1 MAKFVSLIQYVGK
14 AGNTVGQKGP
24 KGGIVFK
31 QKTAAV
37 ANPRTDAQMRQRAKM
52 KLAAQ
57 VAGMLGEVGR
67 TALIANGFRKTDRG
81 TLIKRL
87 LNSIL
92 VNADGS
98 QASLQYDL
106 HLVDNPSYA
115 EAITMQITSEQSQ
128 FVATFSGAAEG
139 EPIAKAIMVHDLRTG
154 LWRHTAALDTRT
166 AISIGK
172 SANESGDA
180 LEVFAYGIV
189 LEPKTQDAWG
199 TLGQTGANQQGFVL
213 DLNRVTTTG
222 FAFSPT
228 ISAALTVA
236 GDGSVSGGE
245 GGSTSGGSTGG
256 NTGTGGTGG
265 SGTSTVNAPTISGST
280 PFAESTTVT
289 MSAESGAEI
298 RYTTNGTTPTA
309 SSSLYSAPITLNAT
323 TTVKAIALKNG
334 LNSSVASRTFTK
346 SSDGWDGDTE

>member
-1 MAKFVSLIQYVGK
+1 MAKIVSLIQYVGK

-31 QKTAAV
+31 QKAAAV

-189 LEPKTQDAWG
+189 LEPKTRDAWG
-199 TLGQTGANQQGFVL
+199 ALGQTGANTAGFVL
-213 DLNRVTTTG
+213 DLNRVTTSG

-228 ISAALTVA
+228 VSAALTVSGNGA
-236 GDGSVSGGE
+236 VSGGE
-245 GGSTSGGSTGG
+245 GSSNGGNS

-298 RYTTNGTTPTA
+298 RYTTDGSTPSA
-309 SSSLYSAPITLNAT
+309 SSILYSAPLTLTDT
-323 TTVKAIALKNG
+323 TTVKAIALRSG

-346 SSDGWDGDTE
+346 GSGSGDAGGDEH

>member
-1 MAKFVSLIQYVGK
+1 MAKIVSLIQYVGK

-31 QKTAAV
+31 QLAASV
-37 ANPRTDAQMRQRAKM
+37 SNPRTDAQMAHRAKM

-67 TALIANGFRKTDRG
+67 TSLIANGHKKTDRG
-81 TLIKRL
+81 LLIKRL
-87 LNSIL
+87 LQSVV
-92 VNADGS
+92 VNQNGS
-98 QASLQYDL
+98 QASLLYDL

-115 EAITMQITSEQSQ
+115 EAISMQITSDTNQ
-128 FVATFSGAAEG
+128 FTATFSGAAEG
-139 EPIAKAIMVHDLRTG
+139 EPIAKCIMVHDLNTG

-189 LEPKTQDAWG
+189 LEPKTEDAWG

-213 DLNRVTTTG
+213 DLNRVTTSG

-236 GDGSVSGGE
+236 GDGSTTGGE
-245 GGSTSGGSTGG
+245 GGSNGG
-256 NTGTGGTGG
+256 NTGSGGTGG
-265 SGTSTVNAPTISGST
+265 SGTSTVSAPTISGST

-298 RYTTNGTTPTA
+298 RYTTDGTTPTA
-309 SSSLYSAPITLNAT
+309 GSTLYSAPITLTDT

-334 LNSSVASRTFTK
+334 LNSSVATKVFTK
-346 SSDGWDGDTE
+346 SSGNGDPDTE

>member
-1 MAKFVSLIQYVGK
+1 MAKIVSLIQYVGK

-31 QKTAAV
+31 QKAASV
-37 ANPRTDAQMRQRAKM
+37 SNPRTDAQMAHRAKM

-67 TALIANGFRKTDRG
+67 TSLIANGHKKTDRG
-81 TLIKRL
+81 LLIKRL
-87 LNSIL
+87 LQSVV
-92 VNADGS
+92 VNQNGS
-98 QASLQYDL
+98 QASLLYDL

-115 EAITMQITSEQSQ
+115 EAISMQITSDTNQ
-128 FVATFSGAAEG
+128 FTATFSGAAEG
-139 EPIAKAIMVHDLRTG
+139 EPIAKCIMVHDLNTG

-199 TLGQTGANQQGFVL
+199 ALGQTGANANGFVL
-213 DLNRVTTTG
+213 DLNRVTTSG

-236 GDGSVSGGE
+236 GDGSTTGGE
-245 GGSTSGGSTGG
+245 GGSNGG
-256 NTGTGGTGG
+256 NTGSGGTGG
-265 SGTSTVNAPTISGST
+265 SGTSTVSAPTISGST
-280 PFAESTTVT
+280 PFAENTTVT
-289 MSAESGAEI
+289 MTAESGAEI

-309 SSSLYSAPITLNAT
+309 SSTLYSAPITLTDT

-334 LNSSVASRTFTK
+334 LNSSVATKVFTK
-346 SSDGWDGDTE
+346 SSGNGDPDTE

>member
-1 MAKFVSLIQYVGK
+1 MAKIVSLIQYVGK

-31 QKTAAV
+31 QKAASV
-37 ANPRTDAQMRQRAKM
+37 SNPRTDAQMAHRAKM

-67 TALIANGFRKTDRG
+67 TSLIANGHKKTDRG
-81 TLIKRL
+81 LLIKRL
-87 LNSIL
+87 LQSVV
-92 VNADGS
+92 VNQNGS
-98 QASLQYDL
+98 QASLLYDL

-115 EAITMQITSEQSQ
+115 EAISMQITSDTNQ
-128 FVATFSGAAEG
+128 FTATFSGAAEG
-139 EPIAKAIMVHDLRTG
+139 EPIAKCIMVHDLNTG

-199 TLGQTGANQQGFVL
+199 ALGQTGANQQGFVL

-236 GDGSVSGGE
+236 GDGSTTGGE
-245 GGSTSGGSTGG
+245 GGSNGG

-265 SGTSTVNAPTISGST
+265 SGTSTVSAPTISGST
-280 PFAESTTVT
+280 PFAENTTVT
-289 MSAESGAEI
+289 MTAESGAEI
-298 RYTTNGTTPTA
+298 RYTTDGTTPTA
-309 SSSLYSAPITLNAT
+309 SSTLYSAPITLTDT

-334 LNSSVASRTFTK
+334 LNSSVATKVFTK
-346 SSDGWDGDTE
+346 SSGNGDPDTE

>member
-1 MAKFVSLIQYVGK
+1 MAKIVSLIQYVGK

-31 QKTAAV
+31 QKAASV
-37 ANPRTDAQMRQRAKM
+37 SNPRTDAQMAHRAKM

-67 TALIANGFRKTDRG
+67 TSLIANGHKKTDRG
-81 TLIKRL
+81 LLIKRL
-87 LNSIL
+87 LQSVV
-92 VNADGS
+92 VNQNGS
-98 QASLQYDL
+98 QASLLYDL

-115 EAITMQITSEQSQ
+115 EAISMQITSDTNQ
-128 FVATFSGAAEG
+128 FTATFSGAAEG
-139 EPIAKAIMVHDLRTG
+139 EPIAKCIMVHDLNTG

-199 TLGQTGANQQGFVL
+199 ALGQTGANQQGFVL

-236 GDGSVSGGE
+236 GDGSTTGGE
-245 GGSTSGGSTGG
+245 GGSNGG

-265 SGTSTVNAPTISGST
+265 SGTSTVSAPTISGST

-289 MSAESGAEI
+289 MTAESGAEI

-309 SSSLYSAPITLNAT
+309 SSTLYSAPITLTDT

-334 LNSSVASRTFTK
+334 LNSSVATKVFTK
-346 SSDGWDGDTE
+346 SSGNGDPDTE

>member
-1 MAKFVSLIQYVGK
+1 MAKIVSLIQYVGK

-31 QKTAAV
+31 QKAASV
-37 ANPRTDAQMRQRAKM
+37 SNPRTDAQMAHRAKM

-67 TALIANGFRKTDRG
+67 TSLIANGHKKTDRG
-81 TLIKRL
+81 LLIKRL
-87 LNSIL
+87 LQSVV
-92 VNADGS
+92 VNQNGS
-98 QASLQYDL
+98 QASLLYDL

-115 EAITMQITSEQSQ
+115 EAIAMQITSDTNQ
-128 FVATFSGAAEG
+128 FTATFSGAAEG
-139 EPIAKAIMVHDLRTG
+139 EPIAKCIMVHDLNTG

-199 TLGQTGANQQGFVL
+199 ALGQTGANQQGFVL

-236 GDGSVSGGE
+236 GDGSTTGGE
-245 GGSTSGGSTGG
+245 GGSNGG

-265 SGTSTVNAPTISGST
+265 SGTSTVSAPTISGST
-280 PFAESTTVT
+280 PFAENTTVT
-289 MSAESGAEI
+289 MTAESGAEI

-309 SSSLYSAPITLNAT
+309 GSTLYSAPITLTDT

-334 LNSSVASRTFTK
+334 LNSSVATKVFTK
-346 SSDGWDGDTE
+346 SSGNGDPDTE

>member
-1 MAKFVSLIQYVGK
+1 MAKIVSIIQYVGK

-24 KGGIVFK
+24 KGDVVFK
-31 QKTAAV
+31 QKAASV
-37 ANPRTDAQMRQRAKM
+37 ANPRTDAQMAQRAKM

-67 TALIANGFRKTDRG
+67 TSLIANGFRKTDRG
-81 TLIKRL
+81 TLVKRL
-87 LNSIL
+87 LHSIV
-92 VNADGS
+92 VNNG
-98 QASLQYDL
+98 QAQLLYDL

-115 EAITMQITSEQSQ
+115 EAITMQITSDSSQ
-128 FVATFSGAAEG
+128 FIATFSGAAEG
-139 EPIAKAIMVHDLRTG
+139 EPIAKAIMVHDLNTG

-199 TLGQTGANQQGFVL
+199 ALGPTGANQQGFVL

-245 GGSTSGGSTGG
+245 GGSTGG

>member
-1 MAKFVSLIQYVGK
+1 MAKIVSLIQYVGK

-31 QKTAAV
+31 QKAAAV
-37 ANPRTDAQMRQRAKM
+37 ANPRTDAQMRHRAKM

-67 TALIANGFRKTDRG
+67 TSLIANGHKKTDRG
-81 TLIKRL
+81 LLIKRL
-87 LNSIL
+87 LQNVV
-92 VNADGS
+92 VNANGS
-98 QASLQYDL
+98 QASLLYDL

-115 EAITMQITSEQSQ
+115 EAISMQITSDSSQ
-128 FVATFSGAAEG
+128 FTATFSGAAEG
-139 EPIAKAIMVHDLRTG
+139 EPIAKAIMVHDLNTG

-199 TLGQTGANQQGFVL
+199 ALGQTGANQQGFVL

-228 ISAALTVA
+228 ISAALTV
-236 GDGSVSGGE
+236 SGN
-245 GGSTSGGSTGG
+245 GSTTGG
-256 NTGTGGTGG
+256 NSGTGGTGG
-265 SGTSTVNAPTISGST
+265 SGSGGNNT
-280 PFAESTTVT
+280 
-289 MSAESGAEI
+289 G
-298 RYTTNGTTPTA
+298 
-309 SSSLYSAPITLNAT
+309 
-323 TTVKAIALKNG
+323 
-334 LNSSVASRTFTK
+334 
-346 SSDGWDGDTE
+346 DGDEG

>member
-1 MAKFVSLIQYVGK
+1 MAKIVSLIQYVGK

-31 QKTAAV
+31 QKAASV
-37 ANPRTDAQMRQRAKM
+37 SNPRTDAQMAHRAKM

-67 TALIANGFRKTDRG
+67 TSLIANGHKKTDRG
-81 TLIKRL
+81 LLIKRL
-87 LNSIL
+87 LQSVV
-92 VNADGS
+92 VNQNGS
-98 QASLQYDL
+98 QASLLYDL

-115 EAITMQITSEQSQ
+115 EAISMQITSDTNQ
-128 FVATFSGAAEG
+128 FTATFSGAAEG
-139 EPIAKAIMVHDLRTG
+139 EPIAKCIMVHDLNTG

-199 TLGQTGANQQGFVL
+199 ALGQTGANQQGFVL
-213 DLNRVTTTG
+213 DLNRVTTSG

-236 GDGSVSGGE
+236 GDGSTTGGE
-245 GGSTSGGSTGG
+245 GGSNGG

-265 SGTSTVNAPTISGST
+265 SGTSTVSAPTISGST

-289 MSAESGAEI
+289 MTAESGAEI
-298 RYTTNGTTPTA
+298 RYTTDGTTPTA
-309 SSSLYSAPITLNAT
+309 SSTLYSAPITLTDT

-334 LNSSVASRTFTK
+334 LNSSVATKVFTK
-346 SSDGWDGDTE
+346 SSGNGDPDTE

>member
-1 MAKFVSLIQYVGK
+1 MAKIVSLIQYVGK
-14 AGNTVGQKGP
+14 AGNTVGQKGS

-31 QKTAAV
+31 QKAASV
-37 ANPRTDAQMRQRAKM
+37 SNPRTDAQMAHRAKM

-67 TALIANGFRKTDRG
+67 TSLIANGHKKTDRG
-81 TLIKRL
+81 LLIKRL
-87 LNSIL
+87 LQSVV
-92 VNADGS
+92 VNQNGL
-98 QASLQYDL
+98 QASLLYDL

-115 EAITMQITSEQSQ
+115 EAIAMQITSDSSQ
-128 FVATFSGAAEG
+128 FTATFSGAAEG
-139 EPIAKAIMVHDLRTG
+139 EAIAKAILVHDLNTG

-172 SANESGDA
+172 SGDA

-199 TLGQTGANQQGFVL
+199 ALGQTGANANGFVL
-213 DLNRVTTTG
+213 DLNRMSTSG

-236 GDGSVSGGE
+236 GDGSTTGGE
-245 GGSTSGGSTGG
+245 GGSNGG
-256 NTGTGGTGG
+256 NTGSGGTGG
-265 SGTSTVNAPTISGST
+265 SGTSTVSAPTISGST

-289 MSAESGAEI
+289 MTAESGAEI

-309 SSSLYSAPITLNAT
+309 SSTLYSAPITLTAT

-334 LNSSVASRTFTK
+334 LNSSVATKVFTK
-346 SSDGWDGDTE
+346 STGGDSNGEN

>member
-1 MAKFVSLIQYVGK
+1 MAKIVSLIQYVGK

-31 QKTAAV
+31 QKAASV
-37 ANPRTDAQMRQRAKM
+37 SNPRTDAQMAHRAKM

-67 TALIANGFRKTDRG
+67 TSLIANGHKKTDRG
-81 TLIKRL
+81 LLIKRL
-87 LNSIL
+87 LQSVV
-92 VNADGS
+92 VNQNGS
-98 QASLQYDL
+98 QASLLYDL

-115 EAITMQITSEQSQ
+115 EAISMQITSDSSQ
-128 FVATFSGAAEG
+128 FTATFSGAAEG
-139 EPIAKAIMVHDLRTG
+139 EPIAKCIMVHDLNTG

-189 LEPKTQDAWG
+189 LEPKTEDAWG

-236 GDGSVSGGE
+236 GDGSTTGGD
-245 GGSTSGGSTGG
+245 GGSNGG

-265 SGTSTVNAPTISGST
+265 SGTSTVSAPTISGST
-280 PFAESTTVT
+280 PFAENTTVT

-298 RYTTNGTTPTA
+298 RYTTDGTTPTA
-309 SSSLYSAPITLNAT
+309 SSTLYSAPITLTDT

-334 LNSSVASRTFTK
+334 LNSSVATKVFTK
-346 SSDGWDGDTE
+346 SSGNGDPDTE

>member
-1 MAKFVSLIQYVGK
+1 MAKIVSIIQYVGK

-24 KGGIVFK
+24 KGDVVFK
-31 QKTAAV
+31 QKAASV
-37 ANPRTDAQMRQRAKM
+37 ANPRTDAQMAQRAKM

-67 TALIANGFRKTDRG
+67 TSLIANGFRKTDRG
-81 TLIKRL
+81 TLVKRL
-87 LNSIL
+87 LHSIV
-92 VNADGS
+92 VNNG
-98 QASLQYDL
+98 QAQLLYDL

-115 EAITMQITSEQSQ
+115 EAITMQITSDASQ
-128 FVATFSGAAEG
+128 FTATFSGAAEG
-139 EPIAKAIMVHDLRTG
+139 EPIAKCIMVHDLNTG

-189 LEPKTQDAWG
+189 LEPKSQDAWG

-245 GGSTSGGSTGG
+245 GGSTGG

-298 RYTTNGTTPTA
+298 RYTTDGTTPTA
-309 SSSLYSAPITLNAT
+309 SSALYSSPLTLTAT

>member
-1 MAKFVSLIQYVGK
+1 MAKIVSLIQYVGK

-31 QKTAAV
+31 QKAASV
-37 ANPRTDAQMRQRAKM
+37 SNPRTDAQMAHRAKM

-67 TALIANGFRKTDRG
+67 TSLIANGHKKTDRG
-81 TLIKRL
+81 LLIKRL
-87 LNSIL
+87 LQSVV
-92 VNADGS
+92 VNQNGS
-98 QASLQYDL
+98 QASLLYDL

-115 EAITMQITSEQSQ
+115 EAISMQITSDTNQ
-128 FVATFSGAAEG
+128 FTATFSGAAEG
-139 EPIAKAIMVHDLRTG
+139 EPIAKCIMVHDLNTG

-189 LEPKTQDAWG
+189 LEPKTEDAWG

-236 GDGSVSGGE
+236 GDGSTTGGE
-245 GGSTSGGSTGG
+245 GGSNGG

-265 SGTSTVNAPTISGST
+265 SGTSTVSAPTISGST
-280 PFAESTTVT
+280 PFAENTTVT
-289 MSAESGAEI
+289 MTAESGAEI
-298 RYTTNGTTPTA
+298 RYTTDGTTPTA
-309 SSSLYSAPITLNAT
+309 SSTLYSAPITLTDT

-334 LNSSVASRTFTK
+334 LNSSVATKVFTK
-346 SSDGWDGDTE
+346 SSGNGDPDTE

>member
-1 MAKFVSLIQYVGK
+1 MAKIVSLIQYVGK

-31 QKTAAV
+31 QKAASV
-37 ANPRTDAQMRQRAKM
+37 SNPRTDAQMAHRAKM

-67 TALIANGFRKTDRG
+67 TSLIANGHKKTDRG
-81 TLIKRL
+81 LLIKRL
-87 LNSIL
+87 LQSVV
-92 VNADGS
+92 VNQNGS
-98 QASLQYDL
+98 QASLLYDL

-115 EAITMQITSEQSQ
+115 EAISMQITSDSSQ
-128 FVATFSGAAEG
+128 FTATFSGAAEG
-139 EPIAKAIMVHDLRTG
+139 EPIAKCIMVHDLNTG

-199 TLGQTGANQQGFVL
+199 ALGQTGANQQGFVL
-213 DLNRVTTTG
+213 DLNRVTTSG

-245 GGSTSGGSTGG
+245 GGSNGG

-265 SGTSTVNAPTISGST
+265 SGTSTVSAPTISGST

-289 MSAESGAEI
+289 MTAESGAEI

-309 SSSLYSAPITLNAT
+309 SSTLYSAPITLTDT

-334 LNSSVASRTFTK
+334 LNSSVATKVFTK
-346 SSDGWDGDTE
+346 SSGNGDPDTE

>member
-1 MAKFVSLIQYVGK
+1 MAKIVSLIQYVGK

-31 QKTAAV
+31 QKAASV
-37 ANPRTDAQMRQRAKM
+37 SNPRTDAQMAHRAKM

-67 TALIANGFRKTDRG
+67 TSLIANGHKKTDRG
-81 TLIKRL
+81 LLIKRL
-87 LNSIL
+87 LQSVV
-92 VNADGS
+92 VNQNGS
-98 QASLQYDL
+98 QASLLYDL

-115 EAITMQITSEQSQ
+115 EAISMQITSDSSQ
-128 FVATFSGAAEG
+128 FTATFSGAAEG
-139 EPIAKAIMVHDLRTG
+139 EPIAKCIMVHDLNTG

-199 TLGQTGANQQGFVL
+199 ALGQTGANQQGFVL

-236 GDGSVSGGE
+236 GDGSTTGGE
-245 GGSTSGGSTGG
+245 GGSNGG

-265 SGTSTVNAPTISGST
+265 SGTSTVSAPTISGST

-289 MSAESGAEI
+289 MTAESGAEI

-309 SSSLYSAPITLNAT
+309 SSTLYSAPITLTDT

-334 LNSSVASRTFTK
+334 LNSSVATKVFTK
-346 SSDGWDGDTE
+346 SSGNGDPDTE

>member
-1 MAKFVSLIQYVGK
+1 MAKIVSLIQYVGK

-31 QKTAAV
+31 QKAASV
-37 ANPRTDAQMRQRAKM
+37 SNPRTDAQMAHRAKM

-67 TALIANGFRKTDRG
+67 TSLIANGHKKTDRG
-81 TLIKRL
+81 LLIKRL
-87 LNSIL
+87 LQSVV
-92 VNADGS
+92 VNQNGS
-98 QASLQYDL
+98 QASLLYDL

-115 EAITMQITSEQSQ
+115 EAISMQITSDTNQ
-128 FVATFSGAAEG
+128 FTATFSGAAEG
-139 EPIAKAIMVHDLRTG
+139 EPIAKCIMVHDLNTG

-189 LEPKTQDAWG
+189 LEPKTEDAWG

-213 DLNRVTTTG
+213 DLNRVTTSG

-236 GDGSVSGGE
+236 GDGSTTGGE
-245 GGSTSGGSTGG
+245 GGSNGG
-256 NTGTGGTGG
+256 NTGSGGTGG
-265 SGTSTVNAPTISGST
+265 SGTSTVSAPTISGST

-309 SSSLYSAPITLNAT
+309 SSTLYSAPITLTDT

-334 LNSSVASRTFTK
+334 LNSSVATKVFTK
-346 SSDGWDGDTE
+346 SSGNGDPDTE

>member
-1 MAKFVSLIQYVGK
+1 MAKIVSLIQYVGK

-31 QKTAAV
+31 QKAASV
-37 ANPRTDAQMRQRAKM
+37 SNPRTDAQMQHRAKM

-67 TALIANGFRKTDRG
+67 TSLIANGFRKTDRG
-81 TLIKRL
+81 TLVKRL
-87 LNSIL
+87 LHSIV
-92 VNADGS
+92 VNQNGS
-98 QASLQYDL
+98 QASLLYDL

-115 EAITMQITSEQSQ
+115 EAITMQITSDSSQ
-128 FVATFSGAAEG
+128 FIATFSGAAEG
-139 EPIAKAIMVHDLRTG
+139 EPIAKAIMVHDLNTG

-199 TLGQTGANQQGFVL
+199 ALGQTGANQSGFVL

-228 ISAALTVA
+228 ISAALTV
-236 GDGSVSGGE
+236 SGN
-245 GGSTSGGSTGG
+245 GSTTGG
-256 NTGTGGTGG
+256 NSGTGGTGG
-265 SGTSTVNAPTISGST
+265 SGSG
-280 PFAESTTVT
+280 
-289 MSAESGAEI
+289 
-298 RYTTNGTTPTA
+298 
-309 SSSLYSAPITLNAT
+309 
-323 TTVKAIALKNG
+323 
-334 LNSSVASRTFTK
+334 
-346 SSDGWDGDTE
+346 GDNTGGGDEG

>member
-1 MAKFVSLIQYVGK
+1 MAKIVSLIQYVGK

-31 QKTAAV
+31 QKAASV
-37 ANPRTDAQMRQRAKM
+37 SNPRTDAQMAHRAKM

-67 TALIANGFRKTDRG
+67 TSLIANGHKKTDRG
-81 TLIKRL
+81 LLIKRL
-87 LNSIL
+87 LQNVV
-92 VNADGS
+92 VNANGS
-98 QASLQYDL
+98 QASLLYDL

-115 EAITMQITSEQSQ
+115 EAISMQITSDSSQ
-128 FVATFSGAAEG
+128 FTATFSGAAEG
-139 EPIAKAIMVHDLRTG
+139 EPIAKCIMVHDLNTG

-199 TLGQTGANQQGFVL
+199 ALGQTGANQQGFVL

-236 GDGSVSGGE
+236 GDGSTTGGE
-245 GGSTSGGSTGG
+245 GGSNGG

-265 SGTSTVNAPTISGST
+265 SGTSTVSAPTISGST

-298 RYTTNGTTPTA
+298 RYTTDGTTPTA
-309 SSSLYSAPITLNAT
+309 GSTLYSAPITLTDT

-334 LNSSVASRTFTK
+334 LNSSVATKVFTK
-346 SSDGWDGDTE
+346 SSGNGDPDTE

>member
-1 MAKFVSLIQYVGK
+1 MAKIVSLIQYVGK

-31 QKTAAV
+31 QKAASV
-37 ANPRTDAQMRQRAKM
+37 SNPRTDAQMAHRAKM

-67 TALIANGFRKTDRG
+67 TSLIANGHKKTDRG
-81 TLIKRL
+81 LLIKRL
-87 LNSIL
+87 LQSVV
-92 VNADGS
+92 VNQNGS
-98 QASLQYDL
+98 QASLLYDL

-115 EAITMQITSEQSQ
+115 EAISMQITSDTNQ
-128 FVATFSGAAEG
+128 FTATFSGAAEG
-139 EPIAKAIMVHDLRTG
+139 EPIAKCIMVHDLNTG

-199 TLGQTGANQQGFVL
+199 ALGQTGANANGFVL
-213 DLNRVTTTG
+213 DLNRVSTSG

-236 GDGSVSGGE
+236 GDGSTTGGE
-245 GGSTSGGSTGG
+245 GGSNGG
-256 NTGTGGTGG
+256 NTGSGGTGG
-265 SGTSTVNAPTISGST
+265 SGTSTVSAPTISGST
-280 PFAESTTVT
+280 PFAENTTVT
-289 MSAESGAEI
+289 MTAESGAEI
-298 RYTTNGTTPTA
+298 RYTTDGTTPTA
-309 SSSLYSAPITLNAT
+309 SSTLYSAPITLTAT

-334 LNSSVASRTFTK
+334 LNSSVATKVFTK
-346 SSDGWDGDTE
+346 STGGDSSGEN

>member
-1 MAKFVSLIQYVGK
+1 MAKIVSLIQYVGK

-31 QKTAAV
+31 QKAASV
-37 ANPRTDAQMRQRAKM
+37 SNPRTDAQMAHRAKM

-67 TALIANGFRKTDRG
+67 TSLIANGHRKTERG
-81 TLIKRL
+81 LLIKRL
-87 LNSIL
+87 LKSIV
-92 VNADGS
+92 VNQDGS

-115 EAITMQITSEQSQ
+115 EAIAMQITSEQDA
-128 FVATFSGAAEG
+128 FVATFTGAASG
-139 EPIAKAIMVHDLRTG
+139 EAIAKCIMVHDLTTG

-189 LEPKTQDAWG
+189 LEPKTADAYG
-199 TLGQTGANQQGFVL
+199 AIGQTAANQSGFVV
-213 DLNRVTTTG
+213 DLSRVTSTN

-228 ISAALTVA
+228 ISAALTV
-236 GDGSVSGGE
+236 GSNGSTSGGN
-245 GGSTSGGSTGG
+245 GSTSGGSTGG
-256 NTGTGGTGG
+256 NTGSGGTGG
-265 SGTSTVNAPTISGST
+265 SGSTG
-280 PFAESTTVT
+280 
-289 MSAESGAEI
+289 
-298 RYTTNGTTPTA
+298 
-309 SSSLYSAPITLNAT
+309 
-323 TTVKAIALKNG
+323 
-334 LNSSVASRTFTK
+334 
-346 SSDGWDGDTE
+346 GDTGGDEG

>member
-1 MAKFVSLIQYVGK
+1 MAKIVSLIQYVGK

-31 QKTAAV
+31 QKAASV
-37 ANPRTDAQMRQRAKM
+37 SNPRTDAQMAHRAKM

-67 TALIANGFRKTDRG
+67 TSLIANGHKKTDRG
-81 TLIKRL
+81 LLIKRL
-87 LNSIL
+87 LQNVV
-92 VNADGS
+92 VNANGS

-115 EAITMQITSEQSQ
+115 EAISMQITSDSSQ
-128 FVATFSGAAEG
+128 FTATFSGAAEG
-139 EPIAKAIMVHDLRTG
+139 EPIAKCIMVHDLNTG

-199 TLGQTGANQQGFVL
+199 ALGQTGANQQGFVL
-213 DLNRVTTTG
+213 DLSRVSTSG

-236 GDGSVSGGE
+236 GDGSTTGGE
-245 GGSTSGGSTGG
+245 GGSNGG
-256 NTGTGGTGG
+256 NTGSGGTGG
-265 SGTSTVNAPTISGST
+265 SGTSTVSAPTISGSS
-280 PFAESTTVT
+280 PFAESTTVS

-298 RYTTNGTTPTA
+298 RYTTDGTTPTA
-309 SSSLYSAPITLNAT
+309 GSTLYSEPITLTAT

-334 LNSSVASRTFTK
+334 LNSSVATKVFTK
-346 SSDGWDGDTE
+346 STGGDSNGEN

>member
-1 MAKFVSLIQYVGK
+1 MAKIVSLIQYVGK

-31 QKTAAV
+31 QKAASV
-37 ANPRTDAQMRQRAKM
+37 SNPRTDAQMAHRAKM

-67 TALIANGFRKTDRG
+67 TSLIANGHKKTDRG
-81 TLIKRL
+81 LLIKRL
-87 LNSIL
+87 LHSIV
-92 VNADGS
+92 VNQNGS
-98 QASLQYDL
+98 QASLLYDL

-115 EAITMQITSEQSQ
+115 EAITMQITSDSSQ
-128 FVATFSGAAEG
+128 FTATFSGAAEG
-139 EPIAKAIMVHDLRTG
+139 EAIAKAILVHDLNTG

-309 SSSLYSAPITLNAT
+309 SSSLYSSPLTLTST

-334 LNSSVASRTFTK
+334 LNSSVATKVFTK
-346 SSDGWDGDTE
+346 SNGGWDGDTE

>member
-1 MAKFVSLIQYVGK
+1 MAKIVSLIQYVGK

-31 QKTAAV
+31 QKAASV
-37 ANPRTDAQMRQRAKM
+37 SNPRTDAQMAHRAKM

-67 TALIANGFRKTDRG
+67 TSLIANGHKKTDRG
-81 TLIKRL
+81 LLIKRL
-87 LNSIL
+87 LQSVV
-92 VNADGS
+92 VNQNGS
-98 QASLQYDL
+98 QASLLYDL

-115 EAITMQITSEQSQ
+115 EAISMQITSDSSQ
-128 FVATFSGAAEG
+128 FTATFSGAAEG
-139 EPIAKAIMVHDLRTG
+139 EPIAKCIMVHDLNTG

-199 TLGQTGANQQGFVL
+199 ALGQTGANANGFVL
-213 DLNRVTTTG
+213 DLNRVTTSG

-236 GDGSVSGGE
+236 GDGSTTGGE
-245 GGSTSGGSTGG
+245 GGSNGG
-256 NTGTGGTGG
+256 NTGSGGTGG
-265 SGTSTVNAPTISGST
+265 SGTSTVSAPTISGST

-289 MSAESGAEI
+289 MTAESGAEI

-309 SSSLYSAPITLNAT
+309 CSTLYSAPITLTDT

-334 LNSSVASRTFTK
+334 LNSSVATKVFTK
-346 SSDGWDGDTE
+346 SSGNGDPDTE

>member
-1 MAKFVSLIQYVGK
+1 MAKIVSLIQYVGK

-31 QKTAAV
+31 QKAASV
-37 ANPRTDAQMRQRAKM
+37 SNPRTDAQMAHRAKM

-67 TALIANGFRKTDRG
+67 TSLIANGHKKTDRG
-81 TLIKRL
+81 LLIKRL
-87 LNSIL
+87 LQSVV
-92 VNADGS
+92 VNQNGS
-98 QASLQYDL
+98 QASLLYDL

-115 EAITMQITSEQSQ
+115 EAISMQITSDSSQ
-128 FVATFSGAAEG
+128 FTATFSGAAEG
-139 EPIAKAIMVHDLRTG
+139 EPIAKCIMVHDLNTG

-199 TLGQTGANQQGFVL
+199 ALGQTGANANGFVL
-213 DLNRVTTTG
+213 DLNRVTTSG

-236 GDGSVSGGE
+236 GDGSTTGGE
-245 GGSTSGGSTGG
+245 GGSNGG

-265 SGTSTVNAPTISGST
+265 SGTSTVSAPTISGST

-289 MSAESGAEI
+289 MTAESGAEI

-309 SSSLYSAPITLNAT
+309 SSTLYSTPITLTDT

-334 LNSSVASRTFTK
+334 LNSSVATKVFTK
-346 SSDGWDGDTE
+346 SSGNGDPDTE

>member
-1 MAKFVSLIQYVGK
+1 MAKIVSLIQYVGK

-31 QKTAAV
+31 QKAASV
-37 ANPRTDAQMRQRAKM
+37 SNPRTDAQMAHRAKM

-67 TALIANGFRKTDRG
+67 TSLIANGHKKTDRG
-81 TLIKRL
+81 LLIKRL
-87 LNSIL
+87 LQSVV
-92 VNADGS
+92 VNQNGS
-98 QASLQYDL
+98 QASLLYDL

-115 EAITMQITSEQSQ
+115 EAISMQITSDTNQ
-128 FVATFSGAAEG
+128 FTATFSGAAEG
-139 EPIAKAIMVHDLRTG
+139 EPIAKCIMVHDLNTG

-199 TLGQTGANQQGFVL
+199 ALGQTGANQQGFVL

-236 GDGSVSGGE
+236 GDGSTTGGE
-245 GGSTSGGSTGG
+245 GGSNGG

-265 SGTSTVNAPTISGST
+265 SGTSTVSAPTISGST
-280 PFAESTTVT
+280 PFAENTTVT
-289 MSAESGAEI
+289 MTAESGAEI

-309 SSSLYSAPITLNAT
+309 SSTLYSAPITLTDT

-334 LNSSVASRTFTK
+334 LNSSVATKVFTK
-346 SSDGWDGDTE
+346 SSGNGDPDTE

>member
-1 MAKFVSLIQYVGK
+1 MAKIVSLIQYVGK

-31 QKTAAV
+31 QKAASV
-37 ANPRTDAQMRQRAKM
+37 SNPRTDAQMAHRAKM

-67 TALIANGFRKTDRG
+67 TSLIANGHKKTDRG
-81 TLIKRL
+81 LLIKRL
-87 LNSIL
+87 LQSVV
-92 VNADGS
+92 VNQNGS
-98 QASLQYDL
+98 QASLMYDL

-115 EAITMQITSEQSQ
+115 EAIAMQITSDSSQ
-128 FVATFSGAAEG
+128 FTATFSGAAEG
-139 EPIAKAIMVHDLRTG
+139 EPIAKCIMVHDLNTG

-199 TLGQTGANQQGFVL
+199 ALGQTGANTAGFVL
-213 DLNRVTTTG
+213 DLNRVSTSG

-236 GDGSVSGGE
+236 GDGSTTGGE

-265 SGTSTVNAPTISGST
+265 SGTSTVSAPTISGST
-280 PFAESTTVT
+280 PFAESTTVS

-309 SSSLYSAPITLNAT
+309 SSTLYSAPITLTDT

-334 LNSSVASRTFTK
+334 LNSSVATKVFTK
-346 SSDGWDGDTE
+346 SSDSGMGDQD

>member
-1 MAKFVSLIQYVGK
+1 MAKIVSLIQYVGK

-31 QKTAAV
+31 QKAASV
-37 ANPRTDAQMRQRAKM
+37 SNPRTDAQMAHRAKM

-67 TALIANGFRKTDRG
+67 TSLIANGHKKTDRG
-81 TLIKRL
+81 LLIKRL
-87 LNSIL
+87 LHSIV
-92 VNADGS
+92 VNQNGS
-98 QASLQYDL
+98 QASLLYDL

-115 EAITMQITSEQSQ
+115 EAITMQITSDSSQ
-128 FVATFSGAAEG
+128 FTATFSGAAEG
-139 EPIAKAIMVHDLRTG
+139 EAIAKAIMVHDLNTG

-199 TLGQTGANQQGFVL
+199 ALGQTGANQQGFVL

-298 RYTTNGTTPTA
+298 RYTTDGTTPTA
-309 SSSLYSAPITLNAT
+309 SSSLYSAPLTLTAT

-334 LNSSVASRTFTK
+334 LNSSVATKVFTK
-346 SSDGWDGDTE
+346 SSGGDDGDYE

>member
-1 MAKFVSLIQYVGK
+1 MAKIVSLIQYVGK

-31 QKTAAV
+31 QKAASV
-37 ANPRTDAQMRQRAKM
+37 NNPRTDAQMQHRAKM

-67 TALIANGFRKTDRG
+67 TSLIANGHKKTDRG
-81 TLIKRL
+81 LLIKRL
-87 LNSIL
+87 LQSIV
-92 VNADGS
+92 VNQNGS
-98 QASLQYDL
+98 QASLLYDL

-115 EAITMQITSEQSQ
+115 EAISMQITSDSSQ
-128 FVATFSGAAEG
+128 FTATFSGAAEG
-139 EPIAKAIMVHDLRTG
+139 EPIAKCIMVHDLNTG

-213 DLNRVTTTG
+213 DLNRVTTSG

-236 GDGSVSGGE
+236 GDGSTTGGE
-245 GGSTSGGSTGG
+245 GGSNGG

-265 SGTSTVNAPTISGST
+265 SGTSTVSAPTISGST

-289 MSAESGAEI
+289 MTAESGAEI

-309 SSSLYSAPITLNAT
+309 SSTLYSAPITLADT

-334 LNSSVASRTFTK
+334 LNSSVATKVFTK
-346 SSDGWDGDTE
+346 SSGNGDPDTE